1 MTTDAGGSGTS
12 RASYGTLLADARRG
26 GDRWDVRLGEL
37 LAQRWCAE
45 YQAQTPRRTQILE
58 VGIARLT
65 YLFDAAPSLAGAE
78 GDDRVVGVSGWAS
91 APARAR
97 DRSRMRG
104 LIPEPRRWSGM
115 DLDRGHFVAH
125 AAGGGTDLNLFPQ
138 ARVLNRGW
146 SAAGR
151 RWRALERETSRD
163 GTFLFIRPV
172 YTDPS
177 WVPAELEAGYVRP
190 GGELVVERFANR

>member
-1 MTTDAGGSGTS
+1 MTAAVGASGDS
-12 RASYGTLLADARRG
+12 RGYGMLLADAQRG
-26 GDRWDVRLGEL
+26 GDGWDVRLGEL
-37 LAQRWCAE
+37 LARRWCAE
-45 YQAQTPRRTQILE
+45 YEAQTPRPTQVLE
-58 VGIARLT
+58 VRVARLT

-78 GDDRVVGVSGWAS
+78 GEDRVVGVSGSAS
-91 APARAR
+91 PPERAR

-138 ARVLNRGW
+138 ARALNRGR

-151 RWRALERETSRD
+151 RWRALEREASRD
-163 GTFLFIRPV
+163 GAFLFVRPI
-172 YTDPS
+172 YSDLS
-177 WVPAELEAGYVRP
+177 WVPAELEAGYVRLA
-190 GGELVVERFANR
+190 GELVVERFANR